1 ASAESSVVAEPTDF
15 TDEASGRSGKFSVER
30 GDYRELMSLALPHL
44 RNAEAAALNANQ
56 AEMLRRYAASFAG
69 GSIDEHKAGSRAW
82 IRDKGPAVETYM
94 GFIESYRDPF
104 GVRGEFESFVA
115 VVNKEQS
122 AKFNALVSNAEK
134 FLSLLPWPAAYEKDK
149 FLQPDFTALEIVTF
163 ANSGVPLGINIPNY
177 DDIRQSEGFK
187 NVSLGN
193 VLSSSF
199 SDPKT
204 TFLVAED
211 KDIWIRRIAQSFE
224 VQVGLH
230 ELLGHGSGKLFKQ
243 DSDGKFNF
251 DPSSVV
257 DLVTGKPVASW
268 YKVGETWDGKFSNL
282 ASAFEEC
289 RAECVGVYL
298 CDVPEVLAVFG
309 HPDKAEA
316 DEVIYVNWLCM
327 ARAGVASLEMYSP
340 ENGGTW
346 RQAHSRAR
354 FAILRALLEAGQG
367 LVTIDEITGEDGKPD
382 LTVRLDRSKISS
394 VAKPAIGEFL
404 KRLQSFKSTCSV
416 EAGRAFFE
424 SYSTVDAYFQR
435 LRDIVIARRKPR
447 RVFIQANLSMDSA
460 GSVSI
465 VEYSDGPAE
474 MIRSFRDRFS
484 DEDWGRIE
492 EALWQ
497 HRISIWNLAKHS
509 SSSSL
514 ATHQQPVQQVALFS
528 ASLQATQQPVM
539 DRSLYTVPTD
549 APKLSQAE
557 KAYAYHLYRAS
568 WIGGLICLHQTSA
581 ESPGLFLVLQSVF
594 RRQTPEQL
602 RAACKAGVSDAD
614 WDAFLMYAT
623 RIITASEAHAS
634 SERVRVAWQ
643 RVRAAASSLTERNRQ
658 LGLGTAG
665 ITAYFSD
672 NCDESDAKL
681 AQAFLDSRQIS
692 AYNTRL
698 FKSAGG
704 CSYRIVQ
711 AAAESSVVAEPTD
724 FTDEASGRSGKFS
737 VERGDYRELMSLALP
752 HLRNAEAAALN
763 ANQAEMLRRY
773 AASFA
778 GGSIDEHKA
787 GSRAWIRDKGPA
799 VETYMGFIESYRDP
813 FGVRGEFESFVA
825 VVNKEQS
832 AKFNALVSNAEKFL
846 PLLPW
851 PAAYEKDKFLQP
863 DFTALEIVTFASSEP
878 PLGINIPNYDD
889 IRQSEG
895 FKNVSLGNVLS
906 SSFSDPKTTFLAA
919 EDRDVW
925 MRRIVQANELQVGL
939 HELLGHGSGK
949 LFKQDSDGKFNFDPS
964 SVVDLVTGKPVA
976 SWYKVGETWD
986 GKFSNLASAFE
997 ECRAECVGVYLC
1009 DVPEV
1014 LAVFGHP
1021 DKAEADEVIYVNW
1034 LCMARAGVAFMYS
1047 PENGGTW
1054 RQAHSQAAF
1063 VMLRVM
1069 LEAGQGLVTIDEITG
1084 EDGKPDLTVRLD
1096 RSKISSVAKPA
1107 IGEFLKRLQS
1117 FKSTCS
1123 VEAGRA
1129 FFESYSTVDAYFQRL
1144 RDIVIARRKPRR
1156 VFIQANLS
1164 MDSAGSVS
1172 IVEYSDGPA
1181 EMIRSF
1187 RDRFSDEDWGRIE
1200 EALWQQ
1206 WERDLPLMKLDLAV
1220 KIIEFSSMSVA
1231 VDATSNVSL
1240 ESGFSPLHLFECT
1253 LANAGMLVDSMPPT
1267 DLVLALRFLSTLHGR
1282 IVDVM
1287 EPSVGDACRLANAYK
1302 TCFDPNEPAKEPA
1315 ATSQQVSD
1323 STVDKKSNYLSTTVA
1338 VKTESKS
1345 SLKAATMPSDCQF
1358 AQQDSNMDYASE
1370 YSDDCLIVDELN
1382 EATTS
1387 NAAAEDSS
1395 ASEARTRAEA
1405 ALKDSYQSIKGSS
1418 LHPFDFSKPFE
1429 HETNQSVAERVLRVT
1444 ASRTAGTLGLSKDDL
1459 MSILRSSIFNVFGPY
1474 RLKNKKSYTRTRWKQ
1489 QVSKERMSGGP

>member
-1 ASAESSVVAEPTDF
+1 LSFLRPLAAAASRFGTLPSTAAAAVSLLTQQPVQQVALFSASLQATQQPVMDRSLYTVPTDAPVTFLACGPAFEKLSQAEKAYAYHLYRASWIGGLICLHQTSAESPGLFLVLQSVFRRQTPEQLRAACKAGVSDADWDAFLMYATQVLGNLGNYKSFGDTKILPDLSEEALDKIITVSEAHASSERVRVAWQRVRAAASSLTERNRQLGLGTAGVTAYFSDNCDESDAKLAQAFLDSRQISAYNTRLFKSADGGSYRIVQAAAESSVVAEPTDF

-30 GDYRELMSLALPHL
+30 GGYRELMSLALPHL

-187 NVSLGN
+187 NVSLAN

-416 EAGRAFFE
+416 EAGRE
-424 SYSTVDAYFQR
+424 
-435 LRDIVIARRKPR
+435 
-447 RVFIQANLSMDSA
+447 
-460 GSVSI
+460 
-465 VEYSDGPAE
+465 
-474 MIRSFRDRFS
+474 
-484 DEDWGRIE
+484 
-492 EALWQ
+492 
-497 HRISIWNLAKHS
+497 
-509 SSSSL
+509 
-514 ATHQQPVQQVALFS
+514 
-528 ASLQATQQPVM
+528 
-539 DRSLYTVPTD
+539 
-549 APKLSQAE
+549 
-557 KAYAYHLYRAS
+557 
-568 WIGGLICLHQTSA
+568 
-581 ESPGLFLVLQSVF
+581 
-594 RRQTPEQL
+594 
-602 RAACKAGVSDAD
+602 
-614 WDAFLMYAT
+614 
-623 RIITASEAHAS
+623 
-634 SERVRVAWQ
+634 
-643 RVRAAASSLTERNRQ
+643 
-658 LGLGTAG
+658 
-665 ITAYFSD
+665 
-672 NCDESDAKL
+672 
-681 AQAFLDSRQIS
+681 
-692 AYNTRL
+692 
-698 FKSAGG
+698 
-704 CSYRIVQ
+704 
-711 AAAESSVVAEPTD
+711 
-724 FTDEASGRSGKFS
+724 
-737 VERGDYRELMSLALP
+737 
-752 HLRNAEAAALN
+752 
-763 ANQAEMLRRY
+763 
-773 AASFA
+773 
-778 GGSIDEHKA
+778 
-787 GSRAWIRDKGPA
+787 
-799 VETYMGFIESYRDP
+799 
-813 FGVRGEFESFVA
+813 
-825 VVNKEQS
+825 
-832 AKFNALVSNAEKFL
+832 
-846 PLLPW
+846 
-851 PAAYEKDKFLQP
+851 
-863 DFTALEIVTFASSEP
+863 
-878 PLGINIPNYDD
+878 
-889 IRQSEG
+889 
-895 FKNVSLGNVLS
+895 
-906 SSFSDPKTTFLAA
+906 
-919 EDRDVW
+919 
-925 MRRIVQANELQVGL
+925 
-939 HELLGHGSGK
+939 
-949 LFKQDSDGKFNFDPS
+949 
-964 SVVDLVTGKPVA
+964 
-976 SWYKVGETWD
+976 
-986 GKFSNLASAFE
+986 
-997 ECRAECVGVYLC
+997 
-1009 DVPEV
+1009 
-1014 LAVFGHP
+1014 
-1021 DKAEADEVIYVNW
+1021 
-1034 LCMARAGVAFMYS
+1034 
-1047 PENGGTW
+1047 
-1054 RQAHSQAAF
+1054 
-1063 VMLRVM
+1063 
-1069 LEAGQGLVTIDEITG
+1069 
-1084 EDGKPDLTVRLD
+1084 
-1096 RSKISSVAKPA
+1096 
-1107 IGEFLKRLQS
+1107 
-1117 FKSTCS
+1117 
-1123 VEAGRA
+1123 

-1206 WERDLPLMKLDLAV
+1206 WERDLPLMKLA
-1220 KIIEFSSMSVA
+1220 
-1231 VDATSNVSL
+1231 
-1240 ESGFSPLHLFECT
+1240 
-1253 LANAGMLVDSMPPT
+1253 
-1267 DLVLALRFLSTLHGR
+1267 
-1282 IVDVM
+1282 
-1287 EPSVGDACRLANAYK
+1287 
-1302 TCFDPNEPAKEPA
+1302 
-1315 ATSQQVSD
+1315 
-1323 STVDKKSNYLSTTVA
+1323 
-1338 VKTESKS
+1338 
-1345 SLKAATMPSDCQF
+1345 
-1358 AQQDSNMDYASE
+1358 
-1370 YSDDCLIVDELN
+1370 
-1382 EATTS
+1382 
-1387 NAAAEDSS
+1387 
-1395 ASEARTRAEA
+1395 
-1405 ALKDSYQSIKGSS
+1405 
-1418 LHPFDFSKPFE
+1418 
-1429 HETNQSVAERVLRVT
+1429 
-1444 ASRTAGTLGLSKDDL
+1444 
-1459 MSILRSSIFNVFGPY
+1459 
-1474 RLKNKKSYTRTRWKQ
+1474 
-1489 QVSKERMSGGP
+1489 